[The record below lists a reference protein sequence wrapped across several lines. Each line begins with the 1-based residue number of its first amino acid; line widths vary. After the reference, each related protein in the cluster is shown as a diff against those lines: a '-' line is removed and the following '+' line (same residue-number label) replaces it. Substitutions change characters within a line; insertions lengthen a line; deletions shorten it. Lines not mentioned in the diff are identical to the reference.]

1 MERFE
6 LVSVRR
12 LAVRV
17 NEYVVYAPEVARHCK
32 AGQFVILRVDEDG
45 ERVPFTVCDYSREE
59 GTVCILV
66 QEVGYTTALLA
77 RLKKGDRLADFVGPL
92 GNPTDLSSYKRIL
105 LVGGGIGSAV
115 IYPQAKQLA
124 AEGRPADIVVGARNE
139 SLLIYQDE
147 FRRHANDFY
156 PVTDDGSSGRK
167 GFVTDIV
174 RELLESGKG
183 YDVALAV
190 GPLPMM
196 RAVCDLTR
204 EFSLPTVVS
213 MNPVM
218 VDGTGMCGCCRLT
231 VGGEVKYACIDGPE
245 FDGHKVDFDEAMQR
259 LRTYKAQEEE
269 HMCRLRGERR

>member
-12 LAVRV
+12 LADRV

-124 AEGRPADIVVGARNE
+124 AEARPADIVVGARNE
-139 SLLIYQDE
+139 GLLIYQEE
-147 FRRHANDFY
+147 FRRHAKDFY

-167 GFVTDIV
+167 GFVTDVV
-174 RELLESGKG
+174 RELLESGKS

-259 LRTYKAQEEE
+259 LRTYKTQEEE

>member
-12 LAVRV
+12 LADRV

-45 ERVPFTVCDYSREE
+45 ERVPFTVCDYSRED

-92 GNPTDLSSYKRIL
+92 GNPTDLSSFKRIL

-139 SLLIYQDE
+139 NLLIYQDE
-147 FRRHANDFY
+147 FRRHARDFY
-156 PVTDDGSSGRK
+156 PVTDDGSNGRK

-174 RELLESGKG
+174 RELLESGKD

>member
-12 LAVRV
+12 LADRV

-92 GNPTDLSSYKRIL
+92 GNPTDLSSFKRIL

-147 FRRHANDFY
+147 FRRHARDFY
-156 PVTDDGSSGRK
+156 PVTDDGSNGRK
-167 GFVTDIV
+167 GFVTDIA
-174 RELLESGKG
+174 RELLESGKE

-245 FDGHKVDFDEAMQR
+245 FDGHKTKRCSGSAP
-259 LRTYKAQEEE
+259 T
-269 HMCRLRGERR
+269 RRRKRSICAD